1 MTTVRISVSS
11 PQGDVEVV
19 QEHADYFAQG
29 HRQDRRAIK
38 HLLERASEMVVSV
51 YELDSI
57 EEKS

>member
-11 PQGDVEVV
+11 PQGDVEVSHESV
-19 QEHADYFAQG
+19 DRFGQG

-38 HLLERASEMVVSV
+38 RLLERAAEMVGSV

-57 EEKS
+57 EEKQ